1 MFYRKLLLH
10 DLSAELL
17 YEEDR
22 VQLKPTTIN
31 RMLHSRRFNTT
42 YKTAAELHN
51 FAFRFLTLA

>member
-1 MFYRKLLLH
+1 MFYRKLLWF
-10 DLSAELL
+10 LSAESL
-17 YEEDR
+17 YEEDW

-31 RMLHSRRFNTT
+31 MMLHSRWINTT